1 MTEENMIIEM
11 IGKLTDTLSTVVETS
26 KTIGEVQQKLMDEIL
41 QLKKRVFV
49 LELEKENLGENEVI
63 ILNEEEADNVDYK

>member
-49 LELEKENLGENEVI
+49 LELEKENLREDEVI

>member
-49 LELEKENLGENEVI
+49 LELEKENLRENEVI